1 MGGQWPEL
9 STDEDLPKIYWDLL
23 PGPRRDQPIMKFIAK
38 QSPLI
43 ALAFFLISVALMV
56 LDQVGD
62 NWESVGL
69 DDWAGTSFLTG
80 LSVFSCALLYH
91 FGQWV
96 GAKQ

>member
-1 MGGQWPEL
+1 MN
-9 STDEDLPKIYWDLL
+9 
-23 PGPRRDQPIMKFIAK
+23 FIAK

-43 ALAFFLISVALMV
+43 TLAFFLISVALMV
-56 LDQVGD
+56 LDQMGD
-62 NWESVGL
+62 NWEYFGF
-69 DDWAGTSFLTG
+69 DDCAGASFFTG